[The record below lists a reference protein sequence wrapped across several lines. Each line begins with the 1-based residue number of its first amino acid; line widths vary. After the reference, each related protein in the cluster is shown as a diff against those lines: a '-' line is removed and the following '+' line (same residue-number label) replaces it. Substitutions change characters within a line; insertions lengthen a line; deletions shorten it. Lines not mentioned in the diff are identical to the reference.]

1 VHVFKLRQGLKFG
14 AVHGLLHRPA
24 LLILGVSPFGFFS
37 SCVFLV
43 LVLSSG
49 VETGHQRRS
58 TTMSAHAIDLQDAQA
73 HLLQLVEQAKHG
85 HEVILTEGGEPVA
98 KIIPVSAPAKR
109 QFGSAKGLITMSE
122 DFDEPLEDFRE
133 YM

>member
-1 VHVFKLRQGLKFG
+1 
-14 AVHGLLHRPA
+14 
-24 LLILGVSPFGFFS
+24 
-37 SCVFLV
+37 
-43 LVLSSG
+43 
-49 VETGHQRRS
+49 
-58 TTMSAHAIDLQDAQA
+58 MSAHAIDLQDAQA